1 MELHCDNCGEL
12 IDQINDPDPSV
23 QSDDLPDSD
32 VLCQKC
38 RALREEQVEE

>member
-1 MELHCDNCGEL
+1 MELHCDHCGEL

-23 QSDDLPDSD
+23 TFDDAPESE